1 MRTLWG
7 IAAFA
12 AGLGLCACQYSPGM
26 VSRSVAYNDAI
37 ANSTN
42 AVLLLNALRASERLP
57 TYYTRMTANT
67 ATSSFTPLISMALPF
82 GPGAVKKGF
91 SPNLQFTDTS
101 QNQMTLQNLDDQKF
115 MRGVLTPVPLDVLS
129 FYLRQGWPRELLFLL
144 TVSRLT
150 VPAPLAA
157 RLENAFDAHCASVP
171 SADYCNAQVPREDR
185 PASGQYVT
193 QRLKACIAAHQY
205 DSGSH
210 GEYLLENYPTNPDE
224 TACFQ
229 WMLRI
234 FISFDPTPQTQ
245 ETVSLV
251 ARDIVPGAQ
260 ESLGAVADLEKS
272 NLIVTPDAKGGYD
285 VCKRIKVTGLGLA
298 SLPDSRTEAKQE
310 PAAAPSESD
319 TNIPVLLAAGRAA
332 PAADCGGVANATET
346 GADHAPHGMQ
356 LSTRSLDGMV
366 YYLGEIIRA
375 EHQVKDSVMP
385 DTAPPDPNGVSLWV
399 WNTQTRAYSDW
410 RLFSVRRGGAP
421 DDNLI
426 HVDFDGSD
434 YYVPPACD
442 DSGGCADGAEPHR
455 GLQVLALLNQIWG
468 LQKEQS
474 ELPIAPTVTV
484 IGP

>member
-1 MRTLWG
+1 
-7 IAAFA
+7 
-12 AGLGLCACQYSPGM
+12 M
-26 VSRSVAYNDAI
+26 VSRSVAYNEAI

-42 AVLLLNALRASERLP
+42 SVLLLNALRASERLP
-57 TYYTRMTANT
+57 TYYTRMTADT
-67 ATSSFTPLISMALPF
+67 ATAAFTPQLSMALPL
-82 GPGAVKKGF
+82 GPGAVNKGF
-91 SPNLQFTDTS
+91 SPNLQLTGTS

-157 RLENAFDAHCASVP
+157 RLADAFDAHCAAAP
-171 SADYCNAQVPREDR
+171 GADYCNAQVPPDDR
-185 PASGQYVT
+185 PATGQFVT
-193 QRLKACIAAHQY
+193 QQLKSCIAAGHY

-210 GEYLLENYPTNPDE
+210 GEYLFENYPTNPEE

-229 WMLRI
+229 WMLRV
-234 FISFDPTPQTQ
+234 FISFDPEPQTQ
-245 ETVSLV
+245 ETVKLV
-251 ARDIVPGAQ
+251 ARGIVPGAQ
-260 ESLGAVADLEKS
+260 EGLGAVADLDKGK
-272 NLIVTPDAKGGYD
+272 LIVVPDAKGGYD
-285 VCKRIKVTGLGLA
+285 VCKRTKVTGLGLA
-298 SLPDSRTEAKQE
+298 SLPDSSDAKQE
-310 PAAAPSESD
+310 PAAAPPSQSD
-319 TNIPVLLAAGRAA
+319 TNIPVLLAARRAA
-332 PAADCGGVANATET
+332 PAADCDSAAARMGAN
-346 GADHAPHGMQ
+346 HAARGMQ

-385 DTAPPDPNGVSLWV
+385 DTAAPDPDGVSLWV

-410 RLFSVRRGGAP
+410 HLFSVRRGSAP
-421 DDNLI
+421 DSNLI
-426 HVDFDGSD
+426 AVKFHGHD

-442 DSGGCADGAEPHR
+442 DSGNCADGAEPHR